1 MHNRAMQRWGLAAA
15 LSMMI
20 LAACSSTSSS
30 TSTPAA
36 TSPPS
41 TSASASASGGCVN
54 KTDFEAA
61 VGDAETHVQ
70 SAVSAVTSLNFG
82 TATEELQKAG
92 DSVRSAAD
100 IAGDASPD
108 VKAELQAAADS
119 VDQAVTDLQNNN
131 AAAAATDLA
140 AAGASLTQA
149 ANTNAND
156 FFC

>member
-1 MHNRAMQRWGLAAA
+1 MQRWGMAAA
-15 LSMMI
+15 LSMVI

-30 TSTPAA
+30 SSTPVA
-36 TSPPS
+36 TTPPS
-41 TSASASASGGCVN
+41 VSVSGGCVN

-61 VGDAETHVQ
+61 VGDAQAHVQ

-82 TATEELQKAG
+82 TAKDELQQAG
-92 DSVRSAAD
+92 DSAQSAAN
-100 IAGDASPD
+100 IAGDASPEM
-108 VKAELQAAADS
+108 KTELQAASDS
-119 VDQAVTDLQNNN
+119 IDQAVTDLQNNN

-149 ANTNAND
+149 ASTNAND

>member
-1 MHNRAMQRWGLAAA
+1 MQRWGMAAA

-41 TSASASASGGCVN
+41 TSASASGGCVN

-61 VGDAETHVQ
+61 IGDAESHVQ

-82 TATEELQKAG
+82 TATDELQKAG

-119 VDQAVTDLQNNN
+119 IDQAVTDLQNNN
-131 AAAAATDLA
+131 APAAATDLA

>member
-1 MHNRAMQRWGLAAA
+1 MAAA
-15 LSMMI
+15 LSMVI

-30 TSTPAA
+30 S
-36 TSPPS
+36 S
-41 TSASASASGGCVN
+41 TSVATTPPVSASGGCVN

-61 VGDAETHVQ
+61 VADAQAHVQ

-82 TATEELQKAG
+82 TAKDELQQAG
-92 DSVRSAAD
+92 DSVQSAAN
-100 IAGDASPD
+100 IAGDASPEM
-108 VKAELQAAADS
+108 KTELQAASDS
-119 VDQAVTDLQNNN
+119 IDQAVTDLQNNN

-149 ANTNAND
+149 ASTNAND